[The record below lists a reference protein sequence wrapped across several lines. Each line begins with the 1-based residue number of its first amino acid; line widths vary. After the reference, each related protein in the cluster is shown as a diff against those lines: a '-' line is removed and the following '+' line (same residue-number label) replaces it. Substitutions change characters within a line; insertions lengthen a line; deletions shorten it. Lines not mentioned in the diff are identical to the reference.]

1 MKLIKRFFELLRKSY
16 SLLIKQLDDVILLTT
31 FSVVFVILALVFLKD
46 KGQSVLYDALGGFLG
61 GTVGTV
67 LSIMTVVL
75 VYKTFRLQQ
84 KELNETKTILKI
96 QRFEAN
102 FNNKLSIF
110 RSISTDFD
118 GRHGIGSALE
128 LIRNVYN
135 EHFIG
140 TDDMEIKLMKS
151 IIYDIGKLEGKFAEN
166 LENNQLSLEA
176 TIEGLRI
183 ESLSQT
189 ELLMEYRNWTES
201 YSKEHGIDAME
212 RMLIEFMFN
221 FLYIDFF
228 EMASSQYFR
237 YLFNLI
243 QSVVKAFPDRDD
255 EPNNKE
261 ERETYISQIQVNLSA
276 NELALLFY
284 NCLTEYAVK
293 KSNGESEFFNYVLEY
308 NLVENVDNAL
318 LMTPAHKRFYSP
330 NT

>member
-1 MKLIKRFFELLRKSY
+1 
-16 SLLIKQLDDVILLTT
+16 
-31 FSVVFVILALVFLKD
+31 
-46 KGQSVLYDALGGFLG
+46 
-61 GTVGTV
+61 
-67 LSIMTVVL
+67 
-75 VYKTFRLQQ
+75 
-84 KELNETKTILKI
+84 
-96 QRFEAN
+96 
-102 FNNKLSIF
+102 
-110 RSISTDFD
+110 
-118 GRHGIGSALE
+118 
-128 LIRNVYN
+128 
-135 EHFIG
+135 
-140 TDDMEIKLMKS
+140 MEIKLMKS